1 MIIFIGIGA
10 DWINVCSSE
19 NTAWKKC
26 RIASNTALPVSK
38 TPPMIAAM
46 ACIATN
52 KIGIIAT
59 IYCLL
64 RLGTM

>member
-1 MIIFIGIGA
+1 
-10 DWINVCSSE
+10 
-19 NTAWKKC
+19 
-26 RIASNTALPVSK
+26 LPVSK